1 MQPINGISGPLTQT
15 SGIEAFRQ
23 GAAKAEEIQ
32 AMVVDGHTFKV
43 MAVGQMP
50 TGSQRSVA
58 WVQGDV
64 DTTALFMQA
73 FSASFGGRLS
83 AAVSQEL
90 GLAPAPGK
98 PLASRAVTQALDMA
112 QTGQQAFAGV
122 DFLTQLAH
130 SASAGGAAFKSLV
143 TAQGIPPGVLSKAI
157 CSQIDSNMRQRFEA
171 AASAGESPVSA
182 TVAANWLRAELTPFA
197 ASTGATVSLGPAGD
211 EASPAF
217 NPQQRP

>member
-1 MQPINGISGPLTQT
+1 MQPINGISSPSSQM

-23 GAAKAEEIQ
+23 GAAQAEEIQ
-32 AMVVDGHTFKV
+32 AMEVDGHMFKV

-83 AAVSQEL
+83 ASVSQEL

-98 PLASRAVTQALDMA
+98 PLASRTVTQALDMA
-112 QTGQQAFAGV
+112 QTGQQAFSGV

-130 SASAGGAAFKSLV
+130 SASAGGAAFKSLAA
-143 TAQGIPPGVLSKAI
+143 AQGISPGALDKAI

-171 AASAGESPVSA
+171 AVTAGESPVSA
-182 TVAANWLRAELTPFA
+182 AVSANWLRAELAPFA
-197 ASTGATVSLGPAGD
+197 ASTGATGSPSPAGI
-211 EASPAF
+211 EASPASS
-217 NPQQRP
+217 PPQRP

>member
-1 MQPINGISGPLTQT
+1 MQSINGIPGPLTQT

-23 GAAKAEEIQ
+23 GAAQAEELQ
-32 AMVVDGHTFKV
+32 AMVVDGHTFKILS
-43 MAVGQMP
+43 VGQMP
-50 TGSQRSVA
+50 TNSQRSVA

-98 PLASRAVTQALDMA
+98 PLASRVVTQALDMA

-122 DFLTQLAH
+122 DFSTQLAH
-130 SASAGGAAFKSLV
+130 SASAGSAVFNSLAA
-143 TAQGIPPGVLSKAI
+143 AQGIPPGVLSKAI
-157 CSQIDSNMRQRFEA
+157 CSQIDSSMRQRFEA

-182 TVAANWLRAELTPFA
+182 AIAANWLRAELTPFA
-197 ASTGATVSLGPAGD
+197 ASTGATGSLGPTGV
-211 EASPAF
+211 EASPVF
-217 NPQQRP
+217 RPQQRP